1 MKRVPIMIA
10 VLCVAGWMTAGVRG
24 QDSQQ
29 QQRQQ
34 SKQQQQQQQQQ
45 EKRQQDRQD
54 QQKRIA
60 SVTGKLQ
67 DMRTVNVTGDGQHVL
82 AKLLTKSG
90 KTIVVDLGRPQDLS
104 GRKFR
109 RGQEISAL
117 GRGGRINGKPLI
129 VADRIRDNSQR
140 EPLLTIVRI
149 VPMPTLTI
157 VPQQPDGAAQQATD
171 RQQQQQQQQQRQGQ
185 RQAQKQQ
192 GQQASGS
199 SSPFHRHVISGKLLE
214 TREFTLKGKSGKHVL
229 ARVETPQGRQI
240 LVNLGKREG
249 LQDVKLSNG
258 EMIAATGA
266 FARINGRPVLFADHI
281 ADLVAIDRGGSSN
294 AQPAGARTGPQHSS
308 ASPPKDSN
316 AAAPSDGE
324 QQRSQQQQKRQQQQ
338 QQKRPQAGQSSGA
351 QS

>member
-10 VLCVAGWMTAGVRG
+10 VLCVAGWIAAGARG

-34 SKQQQQQQQQQ
+34 SKPQQKQQQQQQN
-45 EKRQQDRQD
+45 

-60 SVTGKLQ
+60 TVTGKLQ
-67 DMRTVNVTGDGQHVL
+67 DIRTVNVTGEGQHVL

-117 GRGGRINGKPLI
+117 GRGGRINGKPFI

-149 VPMPTLTI
+149 VPMPTISI
-157 VPQQPDGAAQQATD
+157 VPQQPDDAAQQATD
-171 RQQQQQQQQQRQGQ
+171 RQQQQQRRLQG
-185 RQAQKQQ
+185 QKQQ
-192 GQQASGS
+192 AQQASSS
-199 SSPFHRHVISGKLLE
+199 SSPSHRHVISGKLLE
-214 TREFTLKGKSGKHVL
+214 TREFTLKGQSGKHVL

-258 EMIAATGA
+258 EMIAATGV

-281 ADLVAIDRGGSSN
+281 ADLVAIDRGASSN
-294 AQPAGARTGPQHSS
+294 AQPAGAREGPGEPSVS
-308 ASPPKDSN
+308 AAN
-316 AAAPSDGE
+316 AGDTATPSYGE
-324 QQRSQQQQKRQQQQ
+324 QQRSGKKQQQQQ
-338 QQKRPQAGQSSGA
+338 QQKPPQAEPGGGA
-351 QS
+351 KS